1 MKESFFFFNNI
12 TAHLEVLLLN
22 IPNIKVKLQKLSGAE
37 IIQSVDSNYIIIEA
51 NDFELTLIK
60 IQLLIFEFHI

>member
-22 IPNIKVKLQKLSGAE
+22 IPNIKGKLQKLSGAE